1 MLAKQQDAGK
11 WTGRHRLLGNLRLAG
26 AGVGLLALWTAE
38 TYAPTSTWYVVCALV
53 AGFFVTTHYFQRFE
67 QAMAYAGHAAKLYE
81 PVAGSKRRRQSE
93 LVGDHP
99 AADPDHAFA
108 RDVDILGKG
117 GLVEHLNLAATQD
130 GVASLVGLL
139 ARPSMADVLVARQAA
154 IKELRPKLDLR
165 EELFV
170 AGFTEGPS
178 IRTGIVRQWASQAP
192 ADVPRWLPVAC
203 LILAIGTLI
212 AGGFTL
218 AAGSATGYSAL
229 GACLLLEVAV
239 WKRSQRIL
247 TARPLEAEQ
256 VHQDF
261 DALGRLVRILESE
274 EFHSPVLRELS
285 GKIRD
290 GGGRASDRLGRL
302 SRLVGLYESRR
313 NQFVAILGPLVL
325 YSTQVALATERWR
338 AAHAARI
345 PDWIDAIG
353 ELEAYSSLSCF
364 AFENP
369 LYAFPQVAE
378 DGPNFNATGL
388 AHPLLPANAVANDVS
403 LDGQRQIMV
412 VSGANM
418 AGKSTLLRTIGTNMA
433 LAYAG
438 APVRATS
445 LQISPLTMIAS
456 IRVQDSLLQGKSR
469 FAAELDRIR
478 RMLET
483 IRTGK
488 PTIVL
493 IDELLAGTNS
503 FDRFAGAVALSEF
516 ILDRDNALAVLSTH
530 DRNVTRWA
538 ERNSDRIG
546 NVHFRDVF
554 DDGEMTFDYQLHA
567 GPALR
572 GNAVELMK
580 RAGLPIPENLPAPQS
595 TNAV

>member
-1 MLAKQQDAGK
+1 MWA
-11 WTGRHRLLGNLRLAG
+11 GRHRMLGNLRLAG
-26 AGVGLLALWTAE
+26 AGVGLMVLWAAE
-38 TYAPTSTWYVVCALV
+38 TYAPASTWYVVGALV
-53 AGFFVTTHYFQRFE
+53 AAFLATTHFFRRFE
-67 QAMAYAGHAAKLYE
+67 KAMAYARHAAKLYE
-81 PVAGSKRRRQSE
+81 SVAASERRGRSG
-93 LVGDHP
+93 LASDRP
-99 AADPDHAFA
+99 SADPDHAYA
-108 RDVDILGKG
+108 RDVDILGEG
-117 GLVEHLNLAATQD
+117 GLVDHLNLGATQD
-130 GVASLVGLL
+130 GFASLVGLL
-139 ARPSMADVLVARQAA
+139 TRPSRADVMAARQAA

-165 EELFV
+165 EQLFV

-178 IRTGIVRQWASQAP
+178 IRTGIVREWASRP
-192 ADVPRWLPVAC
+192 PSDVPRWLPAAC
-203 LILAIGTLI
+203 LILAVGTLI
-212 AGGFTL
+212 AGGFAL
-218 AAGSATGYSAL
+218 ATGSTTGYVAL
-229 GACLLLEVAV
+229 GACLLSEFAV
-239 WKRSQRIL
+239 WKRSQRVL
-247 TARPLEAEQ
+247 TAKTLEVEEI
-256 VHQDF
+256 HRDF
-261 DALGRLVRILESE
+261 DALRKLVKILEGE
-274 EFHSPVLRELS
+274 DFHSPVLRGLS

-290 GGGRASDRLGRL
+290 GGGQASGRLGRL
-302 SRLVGLYESRR
+302 CRLVGLYESRR

-325 YSTQVALATERWR
+325 YSTQVALAMERWR

-353 ELEAYSSLSCF
+353 KLEAYSSVSCF

-378 DGPNFNATGL
+378 HGPKFHAAGL
-388 AHPLLPANAVANDVS
+388 AHPLLPAGAVANDLS
-403 LDGQRQIMV
+403 LDAQRPIMV

-445 LQISPLTMIAS
+445 LRISPLTMIAS

-469 FAAELDRIR
+469 FAAELGRIR
-478 RMLET
+478 RMLKT
-483 IRTGK
+483 IRTGT

-538 ERNSDRIG
+538 ERSSARIG

-554 DDGEMTFDYQLHA
+554 DNGEMTFDYRLHA

-572 GNAVELMK
+572 GNAVALMK
-580 RAGLPIPENLPAPQS
+580 RAGLPIAENLSAPQS
-595 TNAV
+595 TDPA